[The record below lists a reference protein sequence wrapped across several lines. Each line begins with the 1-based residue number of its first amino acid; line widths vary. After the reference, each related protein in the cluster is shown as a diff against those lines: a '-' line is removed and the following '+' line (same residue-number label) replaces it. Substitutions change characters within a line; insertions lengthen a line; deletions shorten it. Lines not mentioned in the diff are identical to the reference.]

1 MTCDT
6 QQPPGQQPH
15 GTVVGHAV
23 LSPLSTTDEFKIGQ
37 HAKYT
42 YAEIEQHGPPV
53 NPIPEDTPP
62 IIFRAKRRPRVK
74 IEMADGTTRDEFVY
88 LMKDDGPSSSSSS
101 SAASPRAYRRI
112 PKSQKKTIEVKYG
125 HVIFA
130 VQLNH
135 HANDNVYRESSSMVA
150 IKKLHKAPFAL
161 YLERGGHENPYNAIS
176 RMQTIGDDDH
186 VLSCI
191 EALEDDKYLYTVMPF
206 CEGRSLLDLIQD
218 GSGLMEY
225 EARSIYGKILEN
237 VHYLQSHS
245 ICHHDLSPDNILQL
259 NGKIVFC
266 DLAMSFKVPNGNAR
280 RQLMVPQGPYG
291 KPPYW
296 TPEVLVSRIPFD
308 AYQLDVWAT
317 GCILYNLLTT
327 LRLFL
332 QPHPSDVLFRYFLM
346 ADGLSNNPMN
356 HRTVEVLID
365 TFQANNENN
374 DRQALLERAMAHLRL
389 SKDAM
394 TLLRG
399 MLQIHPRDRW
409 TLAQILESEWMT
421 RDLGPDQ

>member
-6 QQPPGQQPH
+6 HQQPAPQGN
-15 GTVVGHAV
+15 VGRAAAAAEECKMG
-23 LSPLSTTDEFKIGQ
+23 P

-42 YAEIEQHGPPV
+42 FAEIEQHGPPV
-53 NPIPEDTPP
+53 DPLREGTPP
-62 IIFRAKRRPRVK
+62 IIFRAQRRPRVK
-74 IEMADGTTRDEFVY
+74 IEMADGSTRDEYVY
-88 LMKDDGPSSSSSS
+88 LMKDGPH
-101 SAASPRAYRRI
+101 APRAYRRI

-130 VQLNH
+130 LQLDH
-135 HANDNVYRESSSMVA
+135 VKDNVYQESSSMVA

-191 EALEDDKYLYTVMPF
+191 EAMEDDKYLYTVMPF
-206 CEGRSLLDLIQD
+206 CEGRSLLDMIQD

-225 EARSIYGKILEN
+225 ETRSIYGKILEN
-237 VHYLQSHS
+237 VHYLQAHS

-259 NGKIVFC
+259 KGKLVFC
-266 DLAMSFKVPNGNAR
+266 DLAMSFTVPNGNAR
-280 RQLMVPQGPYG
+280 RQLMAPQSPYG

-327 LRLFL
+327 MRLFL

-346 ADGLSNNPMN
+346 AGGLSNNPMN

-365 TFQANNENN
+365 TFHASEN

-389 SKDAM
+389 SKDAV

-399 MLQIHPRDRW
+399 VLQIHPRDRW
-409 TLAQILESEWMT
+409 TLAQIVESEWMT
-421 RDLGPDQ
+421 QALGPDQ